1 MAEAQQG
8 PRARYREQTRAE
20 IKEAAL
26 RQLADG
32 GVAALALTRIA
43 KEMGLS
49 GPALY
54 RYFASRDDLLNA
66 LIRDAYDDAASAVA
80 AAADRSA
87 GEADPS
93 AADPDRSAGD
103 SRGPRERLR
112 SLAAAYRAWAV
123 AEPHRYLL
131 LQGSPAPGY
140 IAPADTLDRARAV
153 LGPFLPVFAGGA
165 PGAGVAPVV
174 AQMSAWLDADPAVG
188 GWVAA
193 YAPDAAA
200 DSAAG
205 ARALA
210 GALLTWTQLHGS
222 VGLEAAGQ
230 FAGMGHSVDALL
242 DAQTGMLAD
251 AFGLG

>member
-43 KEMGLS
+43 KDMGLS

-54 RYFASRDDLLNA
+54 RYFANRDDLLNA
-66 LIRDAYDDAASAVA
+66 LIRDAYDDAATAMGVA
-80 AAADRSA
+80 AARSEAA
-87 GEADPS
+87 GH
-93 AADPDRSAGD
+93 
-103 SRGPRERLR
+103 GPRERLR
-112 SLAAAYRAWAV
+112 SLATAYRAWAIG
-123 AEPHRYLL
+123 EPHRYLL
-131 LQGSPAPGY
+131 IQGSPVPGY
-140 IAPADTLDRARAV
+140 VAPADTLERARAV
-153 LGPFLPVFAGGA
+153 LGPFLPVFAGGV

-174 AQMSAWLDADPAVG
+174 AQMAAWLGSESESAVGDWVAEYAADVTGDPA
-188 GWVAA
+188 A
-193 YAPDAAA
+193 
-200 DSAAG
+200 S

-210 GALLTWTQLHGS
+210 GAVLAWAQLHGS

-230 FAGMGHSVDALL
+230 FAGMGHDGDVLL
-242 DAQTGMLAD
+242 AAQTDMLAD
-251 AFGLG
+251 AFALG